1 MVILGLDSSTSVTGW
16 AFSKDGKVLDA
27 GYIDTKKFETTKEK
41 TFVVI
46 SELEKNPLIKDVTII
61 NLEAALSGFA
71 GGFTSQQV
79 IITLARHNAVFA
91 YIIEEHFKVKVNL
104 LSVNTMRKQL
114 FGKCRIK
121 GIKSKEFVKSELE
134 SLCPDVIK
142 FTVLNKK
149 GNWDERNGDMYDGI
163 VCALYKDEPEQN
175 NRVSKK
181 DKSTGRKG

>member
-16 AFSKDGKVLDA
+16 AFNVDGKIEHA
-27 GYIDTKKFETTKEK
+27 GFIDTKKLETTKEK
-41 TFVVI
+41 TFRVI
-46 SELEKNPLIKDVTII
+46 SELEKIPLIKKIDYI

-91 YIIEEHFKVKVNL
+91 YILEEHFKKKVNL

-121 GIKSKEFVKSELE
+121 GVKSKEFVKSELE
-134 SLCPDVIK
+134 KLIPEVVK
-142 FTVLNKK
+142 FTVNNKK

-163 VCALYKDEPEQN
+163 VCAMYDSRKDIGTN
-175 NRVSKK
+175 KKSK
-181 DKSTGRKG
+181 SSS

>member
-16 AFSKDGKVLDA
+16 AFSENNNILDA
-27 GYIDTKKFETTKEK
+27 GFIDTKKFDTTKEK
-41 TFVVI
+41 TYHVI
-46 SELEKNPLIKDVTII
+46 SELSKNKYIETFEYV

-71 GGFTSQQV
+71 GGFTSQQT

-91 YIIEEHFKVKVNL
+91 YIIEEYYKKKVNL

-121 GIKSKEFVKSELE
+121 GVKSKEFVKSELE
-134 SLCPDVIK
+134 HLYPDIIK
-142 FTVLNKK
+142 FTIKNKK

-163 VCALYKDEPEQN
+163 VCALYDSRKDTGIN
-175 NRVSKK
+175 KKSKN
-181 DKSTGRKG
+181 SSR

>member
-16 AFSKDGKVLDA
+16 AFCENGIILDA
-27 GYIDTKKFETTKEK
+27 GFVDTKKFDTTKEK
-41 TFVVI
+41 TFVVV
-46 SELEKNPLIKDVTII
+46 SELQKNQYIKQMTQI

-91 YIIEEHFKVKVNL
+91 YIVEEHFKCSVNL
-104 LSVNTMRKQL
+104 LSVNTIRKQL

-121 GIKSKEFVKSELE
+121 GVKSKEFVKSELE
-134 SLCPDVIK
+134 SLMPDIKK

-149 GNWDERNGDMYDGI
+149 GNWDERNGDMYDAI
-163 VCALYKDEPEQN
+163 VASCYDPAKD
-175 NRVSKK
+175 NRTDKKSK
-181 DKSTGRKG
+181 SSR

>member
-41 TFVVI
+41 TYFVI
-46 SELEKNPLIKDVTII
+46 SELEKNNLIKEVSDI
-61 NLEAALSGFA
+61 NLEASLSGFA

-121 GIKSKEFVKSELE
+121 GVKSKDFVRIELE
-134 SLCPDVIK
+134 KILPEVTN

-163 VCALYKDEPEQN
+163 VCSLYK
-175 NRVSKK
+175 KL
-181 DKSTGRKG
+181 

>member
-16 AFSKDGKVLDA
+16 SFCKNGIILDA
-27 GYIDTKKFETTKEK
+27 GFIDHKKFETTKEK
-41 TFVVI
+41 TFFVI
-46 SELEKNPLIKDVTII
+46 SELEKNLLIKDITVI

-71 GGFTSQQV
+71 GGFTSQQT

-91 YIIEEHFKVKVNL
+91 YIIEEHFKIKVNL

-121 GIKSKEFVKSELE
+121 GVKSKEFVKAELE
-134 SLCPDVIK
+134 SLYPDITK
-142 FTVLNKK
+142 FTILNKK

-163 VCALYKDEPEQN
+163 VASLYKHEPQQS
-175 NRVSKK
+175 NRISKK
-181 DKSTGRKG
+181 NKEVSRKR

>member
-41 TFVVI
+41 TYFVI
-46 SELEKNPLIKDVTII
+46 SELEKNRLIKEVSDI

-121 GIKSKEFVKSELE
+121 GVKSKDFVRIELE
-134 SLCPDVIK
+134 KILPEVTN
-142 FTVLNKK
+142 FTILNKK

-163 VCALYKDEPEQN
+163 VCSLYK
-175 NRVSKK
+175 KL
-181 DKSTGRKG
+181 